1 MKSGGLGSA
10 GRELRTLFE
19 GGSTAALSDGQL
31 LARFS
36 SGRGDASAE
45 AAFAALVARHGP
57 MVWGTCRRI
66 LRDPH
71 AAEDAFQ
78 ATFLILVRKAGS
90 VRVED
95 SLGRW
100 LHGVGVRVALR
111 AKAVEARRRG
121 GDLSGLEPS
130 VPALEP
136 DLDGLRSAIDEEV
149 DRLPSSYRSVV
160 VLCHLEGLTRE
171 RAASRLGCPVGTV
184 NSRLSRAGELL
195 RSRLTRRGLA
205 PASGALAAWL
215 ASSEGTARASLAVSP
230 NLVDATTAS
239 AMAIIPGAAMA
250 GSVPAGVAALWKA
263 TLRSMTMMTW
273 MKTLALGATLLTMAA
288 FATVAG
294 RAAWQE
300 GGQAPR
306 GPAEGQ
312 KAEPVTERTRPQT
325 PSEQFQAILAEW
337 LAVKKGQQDA
347 YIAAKAQ
354 AKTGAERD
362 EIAKAKEPDMQAYF
376 RRCLELAEVAPRDP
390 GSRDALVWVAVSTPS
405 LRVGGWPSS
414 PLSVQKRTAIERLL
428 RHHAGDP
435 AAIRVVQNFTNL
447 VSRDADAVVR
457 SFFDRAEGREAKGIA
472 TLAMAQ
478 YLDKK
483 AAAAA
488 FAAGKAVQPNAKIL
502 SYNEQ
507 GRPVQTEG
515 PKSFDDAYWEHLRAS
530 DAQAIRRESDDLFRR
545 VINEYADVPYESAN
559 SGFWPKQVPARPA
572 RTLGEMAEAHYQ
584 LAFGQTAP
592 EIVGID
598 LDGRPLKLS
607 DHRGKVVLVVFWNS
621 SSVPAMAQVPHLKEL
636 AERHEGKP
644 FLLLGVNNDADPDA
658 ARKAARDAGMTWPSW
673 ADGAPHHGPIANR
686 YLIRGIGTPTFLV
699 VDAKGAIRSKSLTP
713 LGVDQLVDKLLAE
726 IEPAK

>member
-1 MKSGGLGSA
+1 MKLGGLGSA
-10 GRELRTLFE
+10 GRELRTLLE

-121 GDLSGLEPS
+121 GDLSSLEPS

-195 RSRLTRRGLA
+195 RTRLTRRGLA

-215 ASSEGTARASLAVSP
+215 ASSEGTAWASLAVP
-230 NLVDATTAS
+230 PTLVNATAS
-239 AMAIIPGAAMA
+239 SAAGVASGAATA
-250 GSVPAGVAALWKA
+250 GLVPAGAAALWIA
-263 TLRSMTMMTW
+263 TLRSMTMMSW
-273 MKTLALGATLLTMAA
+273 MKTLAVGATLLTMVA

-312 KAEPVTERTRPQT
+312 KAEPVAERTRPQT

-337 LAVKKGQQDA
+337 LAAIKGLRDA
-347 YIAAKAQ
+347 GVAAKAQ
-354 AKTGAERD
+354 GKTEAEWD
-362 EIAKAKEPDMQAYF
+362 EIAKTMSPDMQAYF
-376 RRCLELAEVAPRDP
+376 RRCLELAEAAPRDP
-390 GSRDALVWVAVSTPS
+390 GSRDALVWVVVRGRPN
-405 LRVGGWPSS
+405 LLGDREPGS
-414 PLSVQKRTAIERLL
+414 PLGAQVRTAIEMLL
-428 RHHAGDP
+428 RHHAGEP
-435 AAIRVVQNFTNL
+435 AAIRVVQDFSNNA
-447 VSRDADAVVR
+447 RREADALMR

-488 FAAGKAVQPNAKIL
+488 FAAGKAVQPNAKVL
-502 SYNEQ
+502 SYNKQ

-515 PKSFDDAYWEHLRAS
+515 PKPFDDAYWEHLRAS
-530 DAQAIRRESDDLFRR
+530 DAQAIRRESDELFRR
-545 VINEYADVPYESAN
+545 VIDEYADVPYESAG
-559 SGFWPKQVPARPA
+559 SGFRPKQEPARKA

-584 LAFGQTAP
+584 LAFGQPAP

-598 LDGRPLKLS
+598 LDGKPLKLS

-621 SSVPAMAQVPHLKEL
+621 SSVPALAQVPHLKEL
-636 AERHEGKP
+636 AERLKDKP

-673 ADGAPHHGPIANR
+673 ADGAPHYGPIANR
-686 YLIRGIGTPTFLV
+686 YLIRGLPTFLV

>member
-1 MKSGGLGSA
+1 MKLGGLGSA
-10 GRELRTLFE
+10 GRELRTLLE

-66 LRDPH
+66 LRDHH

-90 VRVED
+90 VRVDD

-121 GDLSGLEPS
+121 GDLSSLEPS

-149 DRLPSSYRSVV
+149 DRLPSPYRSVV

-195 RSRLTRRGLA
+195 RTRLTRRGLA

-215 ASSEGTARASLAVSP
+215 AASEATAWASLAVPP
-230 NLVDATTAS
+230 NLVNATAAS
-239 AMAIIPGAAMA
+239 AAGVASGAATV
-250 GSVPAGVAALWKA
+250 GLVPAGVAALWKA
-263 TLRSMTMMTW
+263 TSRSMTMITW
-273 MKTLALGATLLTMAA
+273 MKTTALGTTLLAMAA

-300 GGQAPR
+300 GRPAPR
-306 GPAEGQ
+306 RQAAGP
-312 KAEPVTERTRPQT
+312 KPEPVAEATRPQT

-337 LAVKKGQQDA
+337 QAASKARQDA
-347 YIAAKAQ
+347 VVAAKAQ
-354 AKTGAERD
+354 GKTVAERD
-362 EIAKAKEPDMQAYF
+362 EIAKKMAPDMQAFF
-376 RRCLELAEVAPRDP
+376 RRCLALVEAAPKDS
-390 GSRDALVWVAVSTPS
+390 GSRDALIWVAVRGRPY
-405 LRVGGWPSS
+405 LLGGGGPSS
-414 PLSVQKRTAIERLL
+414 PLGAQARTAVELLL
-428 RHHAGDP
+428 RYHAGDP
-435 AAIRVVQNFTNL
+435 SAIRVVLNFGNNA
-447 VSRDADAVVR
+447 SREADALVR
-457 SFFDRAEGREAKGIA
+457 SFFDRAEGREPKGIA

-483 AAAAA
+483 AGAVA
-488 FAAGKAVQPNAKIL
+488 FAAGKAIQPNAKVL
-502 SYNEQ
+502 SYDEQ

-515 PKSFDDAYWEHLRAS
+515 PKSFDDAYWEHLRTC

-545 VINEYADVPYESAN
+545 VINEYADVPYESPGPRPNQAP
-559 SGFWPKQVPARPA
+559 GRPA
-572 RTLGEMAEAHYQ
+572 KTLGEMAEAHYQ
-584 LAFGQTAP
+584 LAFGQPAP

-598 LDGRPLKLS
+598 LDGKPLKLS
-607 DHRGKVVLVVFWNS
+607 DHHGKVVLVVFWNS
-621 SSVPAMAQVPHLKEL
+621 SSVPALAQVPHLREL
-636 AERHEGKP
+636 AERLKGKP
-644 FLLLGVNNDADPDA
+644 FILLGVNGDAKPEA
-658 ARKAARDAGMTWPSW
+658 ARKAAQDAGMTWPSW
-673 ADGAPHHGPIANR
+673 ADGPPRQGPIANR
-686 YLIRGIGTPTFLV
+686 YVIRAYPTFLV

-713 LGVDQLVDKLLAE
+713 LGVDKLVEKLLAE
-726 IEPAK
+726 MESAK